1 MSKCRHIKLLKYT
14 QNPFYYAV
22 AKKDHNLK
30 KNFEEVENPRTSFFF
45 IIIWNISR
53 YITYVHTFIQF
64 NIHTEYRP
72 SYLELNE

>member
-1 MSKCRHIKLLKYT
+1 MSKCRRIKLLKYT
-14 QNPFYYAV
+14 QNPFYYAE

-53 YITYVHTFIQF
+53 YITYVHLYNSIFIP
-64 NIHTEYRP
+64 TELFRI
-72 SYLELNE
+72 E

>member
-14 QNPFYYAV
+14 QNPFYYAE

-45 IIIWNISR
+45 YN
-53 YITYVHTFIQF
+53 
-64 NIHTEYRP
+64 
-72 SYLELNE
+72 YLEHK